1 MKKLNKAQV
10 ATILFGGFF
19 IFILFLFPKL
29 SSDDQMVTEV
39 MAEKPVEDSH
49 NHDLRESVSLS
60 DSAKQIVA
68 DLENQLSNVKSSEE
82 KLIILDS
89 LINFASSE
97 KQPVLMADFF
107 KEKAK
112 ILQSEDAWMQ
122 TGDIFFKTFRFS
134 DADGHVVIEEAINSY
149 EEVLALNPNNLAAK
163 TALGVCYVEGAGAL
177 GEAPMKGIGLLME
190 VLAIDSNNI
199 DALIN
204 LGYFSIQSTQYDKA
218 IERFNK
224 VLEVDPEN
232 AEAYLYM
239 TDLYVQMGD
248 IEKGL
253 SYLERYKSFQKDPLV
268 VAQVDAYIEE
278 LKIKK

>member
-19 IFILFLFPKL
+19 IFILFLLPKL
-29 SSDDQMVTEV
+29 KSEDQIQAKDVVEV
-39 MAEKPVEDSH
+39 DAEASH
-49 NHDLRESVSLS
+49 NHDVRSGVSLS
-60 DSAKQIVA
+60 ASAQNILD
-68 DLENQLSNVKSSEE
+68 DLENQLSDVKSSEE

-97 KQPVLMADFF
+97 KQPVLMADYF

-112 ILQSEDAWMQ
+112 ILQTEDAWMQ

-134 DADGHVVIEEAINSY
+134 DVDEHVVIEEAISSYKKVLELNS
-149 EEVLALNPNNLAAK
+149 NNLAAK

-190 VLAIDSNNI
+190 VLQADSNNI

-224 VLEVDPEN
+224 VLEIDPEN

-239 TDLYVQMGD
+239 TDLHVQMGD
-248 IEKGL
+248 IDKGL

-268 VAQVDAYIEE
+268 IAQVDAYIEE

>member
-1 MKKLNKAQV
+1 ML
-10 ATILFGGFF
+10 
-19 IFILFLFPKL
+19 PKL
-29 SSDDQMVTEV
+29 SSEDQKKSDEIIPEV
-39 MAEKPVEDSH
+39 VEGSH
-49 NHDLRESVSLS
+49 NHDLRESVVLG
-60 DSAKQIVA
+60 DSAQNIL
-68 DLENQLSNVKSSEE
+68 DELENKLANVKSSEE

-107 KEKAK
+107 KEKAT
-112 ILQSEDAWMQ
+112 ISQTEEAWMQ
-122 TGDIFFKTFRFS
+122 AGDIFFKTFRFS
-134 DADGHVVIEEAINSY
+134 NADGHVVIEEAIAAY
-149 EEVLALNPNNLAAK
+149 EKALELNPDNLSAK

-190 VLAIDSNNI
+190 VLAVDSNNI

-224 VLEVDPEN
+224 VLEIDPEN

-239 TDLYVQMGD
+239 TDLYVQMGE

-253 SYLERYKSFQKDPLV
+253 SYLERYKSFQEDPLV
-268 VAQVDAYIEE
+268 IAQVDAYIEE